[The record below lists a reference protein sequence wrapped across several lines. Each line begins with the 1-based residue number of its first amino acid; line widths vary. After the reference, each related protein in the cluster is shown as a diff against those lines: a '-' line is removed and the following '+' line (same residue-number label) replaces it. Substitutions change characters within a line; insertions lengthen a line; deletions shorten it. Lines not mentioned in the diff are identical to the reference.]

1 MEIEAKILGFHLCG
15 LRLFWFWWMN
25 DATGTSEG
33 LERVEIACFLFN
45 LEEEEKEEE
54 EKKKKKNQREKKK

>member
-1 MEIEAKILGFHLCG
+1 
-15 LRLFWFWWMN
+15 MN

-54 EKKKKKNQREKKK
+54 EKKKKKNQREKKE